1 VRDEKVKS
9 EKWKRSCVDC
19 TTVYSFVNSLVR
31 VGNGSCEGGLFA
43 YAKNRLA
50 GRRRTSA
57 VTLPSHCVLF
67 AIMQLATSTCNIIIW
82 YLYYIKYII
91 LYL

>member
-19 TTVYSFVNSLVR
+19 TIVYSFVNSLVR

-43 YAKNRLA
+43 YAKNWLEED
-50 GRRRTSA
+50 TQ
-57 VTLPSHCVLF
+57 VP
-67 AIMQLATSTCNIIIW
+67 
-82 YLYYIKYII
+82 
-91 LYL
+91 